1 MEGDGGEAGVY
12 LGVIKVEAVPVS
24 QSSVTT
30 TRLQTDGQA
39 TPVSSSSRRERES
52 LWRRP
57 ELSWTRTP
65 PGQGERANTSSSV
78 WRVLRRSVL
87 VTTLTILQ
95 LLKTRYWPAQ
105 AVLQP

>member
-65 PGQGERANTSSSV
+65 PGQGEREKTSSSV
-78 WRVLRRSVL
+78 
-87 VTTLTILQ
+87 
-95 LLKTRYWPAQ
+95 
-105 AVLQP
+105 